1 MNTWQNIAKF
11 GKKLVEQGLVESQF
25 GNISIRRGDK
35 MLITRSGVP
44 LDELKKNSIVEL
56 DIDESSDLDRIASS
70 ETIVH
75 RNIYKYTQALA
86 IIHAHPMFAV
96 IESMLLE
103 KEIIVP
109 INIEGE
115 YFLREIPVVRG
126 ASGTSELAQS
136 TAQALGSHKGTIVFG
151 HGTFT
156 VGKTLE
162 EAYFVTAL
170 IEQSCKIRYYFDMA
184 KRSG

>member
-1 MNTWQNIAKF
+1 MWQNIARF
-11 GKKLVEQGLVESQF
+11 GKKLVEHGLVESQF
-25 GNISIRRGDK
+25 GNISIRKGDK
-35 MLITRSGVP
+35 MLITKSGVP
-44 LDELKKNSIVEL
+44 LDDLNKNSIVEVG
-56 DIDESSDLDRIASS
+56 IDEPSDLDRVASS

-75 RNIYKYTQALA
+75 RNIYKYTPALV

-103 KEIIVP
+103 KETIVP

-115 YFLREIPVVRG
+115 YFLHDIPVVKG
-126 ASGTSELAQS
+126 AAGTLELAEC
-136 TAQALGSHKGTIVFG
+136 TAKALADHKGAIVFG

-156 VGKTLE
+156 IGKTLE

-170 IEQSCKIRYYFDMA
+170 IEQSCKMKYYFDLA
-184 KRSG
+184 KK